1 MTIYILHGPD
11 FFFIKNKTNQ
21 LIKSADIDAFNQS
34 VYDLDEVDLDTA
46 LQDALTIPF
55 MAEQKCVVIKNA
67 HFFADAKAKAQMAES
82 THFKFINSSSESPTL
97 LIFQVPHATLLKN
110 KEMKAFYEHAEI
122 ISAPSKKPQDLNAW
136 VERQLSKAQ
145 LSLSPD
151 GKKLLMERITHDPET
166 AYHELQKLLLYAAG
180 KTHVDDETLDRLIT
194 IQMED
199 NVFDIMNLLFA
210 NEKEAAFKRISLM
223 LAAKEDP
230 LRILSAFIN
239 KFREMVLTQSLMAE
253 GMDQDAIQQ
262 YLNVK
267 SGRAYY
273 MMKNARQ
280 YPRAHVEKSLKQ
292 LEMYDLKIKTGLM
305 DKTLALELFVLGV

>member
-21 LIKSADIDAFNQS
+21 LIKSAAIDAFNQS

-46 LQDALTIPF
+46 LQDALTVPF
-55 MAEQKCVVIKNA
+55 MADQKCVVIKNA
-67 HFFADAKAKAQMAES
+67 HFFSDAKAKAPMVES
-82 THFKFINSSSESPTL
+82 THFKFITGSDSPTL

-110 KEMKAFYEHAEI
+110 KELKAFFEHTEI
-122 ISAPSKKPQDLNAW
+122 ISAPTKKPQDLNAW

-145 LSLSPD
+145 LTLSPN

-180 KTHVDDETLDRLIT
+180 QTHVDDETLDRLIT
-194 IQMED
+194 IHMED

-210 NEKEAAFKRISLM
+210 NEKTAAFKRIRRM

-230 LRILSAFIN
+230 LRILGAFIN
-239 KFREMVLTQSLMAE
+239 KFREMVLTQSLIAE
-253 GMDQDAIQQ
+253 GMNQDAIQQ

-292 LEMYDLKIKTGLM
+292 LEMYDYKIKTGLM

>member
-1 MTIYILHGPD
+1 MNIYILHGPD

-21 LIKSADIDAFNQS
+21 LIKSAEIDAFNQS
-34 VYDLDEVDLDTA
+34 HYDLDEVDLDTA

-55 MAEQKCVVIKNA
+55 MAEEKCVVIKNA
-67 HFFADAKAKAQMAES
+67 HFFADPKAKAQVSDSA
-82 THFKFINSSSESPTL
+82 HFKFLRASSETQTM
-97 LIFQVPHATLLKN
+97 LIFQVPHATLLQN
-110 KEMKAFYEHAEI
+110 KTMKAFYEEAEI
-122 ISAPSKKPQDLNAW
+122 ISAPTKKPQDLNAW
-136 VERQLSKAQ
+136 VERQLSKAHLQ
-145 LSLSPD
+145 LSPD

-180 KTHVDDETLDRLIT
+180 ETHVDDETLDRLIT
-194 IQMED
+194 VQMED

-210 NEKEAAFKRISLM
+210 GEKTAAFQRISRM
-223 LAAKEDP
+223 LSAKEDP

-239 KFREMVLTQSLMAE
+239 KFREMVLTQSLIQE
-253 GMDQDAIQQ
+253 GMNQDAIQQ

-273 MMKNARQ
+273 MMKNAKQ

-292 LEMYDLKIKTGLM
+292 LEMYDLKIKSGLM
-305 DKTLALELFVLGV
+305 DKTLALELFILGV